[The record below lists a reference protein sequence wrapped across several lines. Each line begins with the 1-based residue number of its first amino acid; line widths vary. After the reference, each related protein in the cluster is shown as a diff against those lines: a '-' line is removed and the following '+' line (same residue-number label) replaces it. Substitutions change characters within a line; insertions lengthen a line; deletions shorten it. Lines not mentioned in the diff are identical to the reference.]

1 MKCTRSRSL
10 TLAVLMSAAIASPA
24 SAQSS
29 ADTAGIRAA
38 ALDYIDGWYQAD
50 GARMERALHPE
61 LAKRNVTTDPAT
73 GRSRLIQMSAMTLVQ
88 STRRGGGSNIP
99 APERRDEVRILDIF
113 GGAASARVTAATWVD
128 YMHLAKVN
136 GRWVI
141 MNVLW
146 ENNPSL

>member
-10 TLAVLMSAAIASPA
+10 TIAVLMSAAIAGPA

-38 ALDYIDGWYQAD
+38 ALDYIDGWYQPD
-50 GARMERALHPE
+50 GARMERSLHPK
-61 LAKRNVTTDPAT
+61 LAKRNVTTGPAT

-99 APERRDEVRILDIF
+99 APERRDEVR
-113 GGAASARVTAATWVD
+113 
-128 YMHLAKVN
+128 
-136 GRWVI
+136 
-141 MNVLW
+141 
-146 ENNPSL
+146 

>member
-1 MKCTRSRSL
+1 
-10 TLAVLMSAAIASPA
+10 MSAAIASPA

-113 GGAASARVTAATWVD
+113 GGAASLRVTAATWVD